1 MVWTGQAFAQKLSM
15 LMKCGGKMRRIVVT
29 GGTRGIGAGVA
40 AVLAEAG
47 CEVIA
52 ASVSQAEIDT
62 FSGPDGIECRLLDV
76 TDDASVAALFSGLDR
91 LDGLVNCAG
100 ILSRGREYEIDVFRR
115 VLEVNLTG
123 TMRCCLAAHPLLA
136 ESGGAIVNTAS
147 MLSTFGGPLVPA
159 YSASKGGVAQLT
171 KALAG
176 NWASVGIRVNAVAP
190 GWIETEMTQGLR
202 DAPERE
208 AAILART
215 PLNRWGKPAEVGALV
230 KWLLSEE
237 AKFVTGSV
245 YPVDG
250 GYLAM

>member
-1 MVWTGQAFAQKLSM
+1 
-15 LMKCGGKMRRIVVT
+15 MRQVLVT

-40 AVLAEAG
+40 QSLADAGYSVVAVSA
-47 CEVIA
+47 
-52 ASVSQAEIDT
+52 SQAELDA
-62 FSGPDGIECRLLDV
+62 FASREGIKTRLMDV
-76 TDDASVAALFSGLDR
+76 TDQTSVEAVFGELER

-100 ILSRGREYEIDVFRR
+100 ILRRGDEYDIDVFQQ
-115 VLEVNLTG
+115 VIAVNLTG
-123 TMRCCLAAHPLLA
+123 TMRCCLAARDLLA
-136 ESGGAIVNTAS
+136 KSGGSIVNTAS

-176 NWASVGIRVNAVAP
+176 QWSDDGIRVNAIAP

-202 DAPERE
+202 DAPER
-208 AAILART
+208 AAGIMART
-215 PLNRWGKPAEVGALV
+215 PMKRWGKTAEVGALV
-230 KWLLSEE
+230 RWLLSDE
-237 AKFVTGSV
+237 ASFVTGSV

>member
-1 MVWTGQAFAQKLSM
+1 
-15 LMKCGGKMRRIVVT
+15 MKKIVVVT

-40 AVLAEAG
+40 KKLSQAG
-47 CEVIA
+47 WQVIA
-52 ASVSQAEIDT
+52 AGVSQAEIDA
-62 FSGPDGIECRLLDV
+62 FDGPEEIELQLLDV
-76 TDDASVAALFSGLDR
+76 TDSESVKNLFSTLDR

-100 ILSRGREYEIDVFRR
+100 ILQRGVEYDIDVFSH
-115 VLEVNLTG
+115 VIDVNLTG
-123 TMRCCLAAHPLLA
+123 TMRCCLAAHPLLVKA
-136 ESGGAIVNTAS
+136 GGGAIVNMAS

-176 NWASVGIRVNAVAP
+176 KWAEERIRVNAVAP

-202 DAPERE
+202 DLPERGD
-208 AAILART
+208 AILSRT
-215 PLNRWGKPAEVGALV
+215 PMKRWGQAVEVAALV
-230 KWLLSEE
+230 KWLLSDE
-237 AKFVTGSV
+237 ASFVTGAV

>member
-1 MVWTGQAFAQKLSM
+1 
-15 LMKCGGKMRRIVVT
+15 MKHALVT

-40 AVLAEAG
+40 RSLAKAG
-47 CEVIA
+47 WSVTA
-52 ASVSQAEIDT
+52 ASVSQSELDT
-62 FSGPDGIECRLLDV
+62 FEPQAGINVQLLDV
-76 TDDASVAALFSGLDR
+76 TDQSSVDAAFAGLTQ
-91 LDGLVNCAG
+91 LDALVNCAG
-100 ILSRGREYEIDVFRR
+100 ILLRGEEYDIDVFAR
-115 VLEVNLTG
+115 VLDVNLTG

-136 ESGGAIVNTAS
+136 KTGGAIVNTAS

-176 NWASVGIRVNAVAP
+176 RWAEDGIRVNAIAP

-202 DAPERE
+202 DDPVRAE
-208 AAILART
+208 AIMART
-215 PLNRWGKPAEVGALV
+215 PMKRWGKPEEVGALV
-230 KWLLSEE
+230 HWLISDN
-237 AKFVTGSV
+237 ASFVTGSV